1 MARTAGSHSD
11 ITGPRIEAAAL
22 ALIAK
27 HGFAAVSMRQIA
39 GEVGVQAGALY
50 NYIPDKQTLLLRLMR
65 GHMQTLLS
73 ESDELQ
79 QTEPLARLKEFV
91 EFHIHQNHRRVDEV
105 FVAYMELRNLTPE
118 NFAVVETLRRA
129 YEAKLE
135 AILQAGAEKRS
146 ARPEENAC
154 SGRKP
159 DDLQDVIARIAFI
172 NSLACII
179 GRAAFKRCFCCA
191 TIGHNCTGET
201 GTCVPVAQFSIGHTA
216 GRVCA
221 KATAPRG
228 RNALL
233 G

>member
-105 FVAYMELRNLTPE
+105 FVAYM
-118 NFAVVETLRRA
+118 
-129 YEAKLE
+129 
-135 AILQAGAEKRS
+135 AEKRS

>member
-118 NFAVVETLRRA
+118 NFAEVETLRRA

-135 AILQAGAEKRS
+135 AILQAGVEAGVLRLRDVRIT
-146 ARPEENAC
+146 ARALIAMLNGVNTWFREGGAL
-154 SGRKP
+154 SLT
-159 DDLQDVIARIAFI
+159 DVQAIYWDLV
-172 NSLACII
+172 
-179 GRAAFKRCFCCA
+179 RAAV
-191 TIGHNCTGET
+191 G
-201 GTCVPVAQFSIGHTA
+201 
-216 GRVCA
+216 
-221 KATAPRG
+221 AP
-228 RNALL
+228 A
-233 G
+233 

>member
-1 MARTAGSHSD
+1 MRSDNSAPMARTAGSHSD

-118 NFAVVETLRRA
+118 NFAEVETLRRA

-135 AILQAGAEKRS
+135 AILQAGVEAGVLRLRDVRIT
-146 ARPEENAC
+146 ARALIAMLNGVNTWFREGGAL
-154 SGRKP
+154 SLT
-159 DDLQDVIARIAFI
+159 DVQAIYWDLV
-172 NSLACII
+172 
-179 GRAAFKRCFCCA
+179 RAAV
-191 TIGHNCTGET
+191 G
-201 GTCVPVAQFSIGHTA
+201 
-216 GRVCA
+216 
-221 KATAPRG
+221 AP
-228 RNALL
+228 A
-233 G
+233 